1 MFDGGK
7 FWRWGMVTTA
17 HSVRDINNN
26 DVDTSTTQVI
36 NSVLRII

>member
-7 FWRWGMVTTA
+7 FWRWGMMTTA
-17 HSVRDINNN
+17 HSVKDISNNE
-26 DVDTSTTQVI
+26 VDTSTPKGR